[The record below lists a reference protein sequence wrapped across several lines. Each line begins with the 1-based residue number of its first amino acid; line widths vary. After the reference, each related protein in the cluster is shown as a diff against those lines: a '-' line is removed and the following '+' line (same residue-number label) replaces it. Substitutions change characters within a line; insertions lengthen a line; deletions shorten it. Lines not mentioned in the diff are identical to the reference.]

1 MDLLPENITAVDFW
15 NTIQAVGPELA
26 WRMTDLTLTQTE
38 AEELLEKLALI
49 ARTVKRWEAE
59 KNESEKR

>member
-1 MDLLPENITAVDFW
+1 VDLLEENITAVDLW

-38 AEELLEKLALI
+38 ADELLEKLALI
-49 ARTVKRWEAE
+49 AGTIRRWEAE

>member
-1 MDLLPENITAVDFW
+1 MEENILAVDLW
-15 NTIQAVGPELA
+15 HKIQAVGPELA

-38 AEELLEKLALI
+38 ADELLEKLALI
-49 ARTVKRWEAE
+49 AGTIRRWEAE